1 MLAVSTRDMHRCLPP
16 AQAGKLAKEWR
27 GCTTVLYGFRISMGV
42 CARARVCVCVC
53 VCVCVSERIKMYIQN
68 CLRYQHGQQFNGSL
82 SLPLYLPN
90 YLPT

>member
-42 CARARVCVCVC
+42 CACVCVC
-53 VCVCVSERIKMYIQN
+53 LCVCVSERIKMYIQN